1 MEIAV
6 SDLWGFERSSMPD
19 LAAVMRLVDGSDRVD
34 GQARLARPTNVA
46 VWPLRG
52 G

>member
-1 MEIAV
+1 ML
-6 SDLWGFERSSMPD
+6 DW
-19 LAAVMRLVDGSDRVD
+19 AAVMRLVDGSDRVV
-34 GQARLARPTNVA
+34 GQARLARTANIA